1 MNFGNLDLNSVWF
14 VLIGVLFTGYAML
27 DGFDLGVG
35 ALHLFTKEDN
45 ERRILINAIGPVWDG
60 NEVWLVTGGG
70 ALFAAFPNVY
80 ATVFSGF
87 YFAFMLLLA
96 ALIFRAVAIE
106 FRSKQPMR
114 WWRRMWDVGFF
125 AGSLLSS
132 LLIGVAMGNIAW
144 GVPIDARGEFA
155 GTFFGLLKP
164 YPLLVGVTTVALFMM
179 HGSIYA
185 VMKTEGALHDKVRG
199 WVNNCIIFFVVCYA
213 TTTMATLLYV
223 PHMAARVREHPW
235 LFSIALANMLA
246 IANIPREFHYGR
258 DWRAFMS
265 SCVAMI
271 SLMTLFGL
279 EMYPNMVFSWPDTAN
294 SLTIYNSASS
304 HKTLGIMLTI
314 ALIGIPVVLA
324 YTVSIYW
331 IFRGK
336 VKLDRMSY

>member
-1 MNFGNLDLNSVWF
+1 MNYGSLDLNTVWF
-14 VLIGVLFTGYAML
+14 ILIGVLFTGYAML

-35 ALHLFTKEDN
+35 ALHLFTRTDE
-45 ERRILINAIGPVWDG
+45 ERRTMLNAIGPVWDG

-87 YFAFMLLLA
+87 YLAFVLLLV

-114 WWRRMWDVGFF
+114 WWRQMWDIGFS

-144 GVPIDARGEFA
+144 GIPLDERGEFA
-155 GTFFGLLKP
+155 GTFWSLLGP
-164 YPLLVGVTTVALFMM
+164 YPLLLGITTVALFMM
-179 HGSIYA
+179 HGAIYA
-185 VMKTEGALHDKVRG
+185 LLKTDGPLHDKLRG
-199 WVNNCIIFFVVCYA
+199 WITQCIIFFIICYA

-223 PHMAARVREHPW
+223 PHMAARVRANPW
-235 LFSIALANMLA
+235 LFSIALLNMLA
-246 IANIPREFHYGR
+246 IANIPREIHRGR
-258 DWRAFMS
+258 DWRAFLS

-271 SLMTLFGL
+271 ALMGLFGL
-279 EMYPNMVFSWPDTAN
+279 EMYPNLVLSNPLPGN
-294 SLTIYNSASS
+294 SLSIYNAASS

-314 ALIGIPVVLA
+314 ALTGVPVVLA
-324 YTVSIYW
+324 YTIGIYW

-336 VKLDRMSY
+336 VQLDKMSY